1 MERRVNLS
9 NRDNIISHI
18 INIQISLVKIE
29 NIINDTNIEVN
40 DEYINK
46 LRNELE
52 KISETNLINLYFLM
66 RDIYDRRSQDFMN
79 FKKNLENNK
88 EDKNSLANFLSNFI
102 NMFAAP
108 LFRTTIKCED
118 FLNMYDNVS
127 ISTLSDSKEELVQAA
142 IGLYQKIVD
151 YNYDNKIVIIK
162 TPVQFL
168 MKNFEDELSK
178 LGKNSISKV
187 ISYLD
192 LILIEMSVQ
201 YGMNCNSL
209 IL

>member
-9 NRDNIISHI
+9 NRNSIISHI

-29 NIINDTNIEVN
+29 NIINDTNVEVN

-79 FKKNLENNK
+79 FKKNLEKNK

-127 ISTLSDSKEELVQAA
+127 VSTLSDSKEELVQAA

-151 YNYDNKIVIIK
+151 YNYDNKIVVIK

>member
-9 NRDNIISHI
+9 NRDSIISHI

-79 FKKNLENNK
+79 FKKNLEKNK

-127 ISTLSDSKEELVQAA
+127 VSTLSDSKEELVQAA
-142 IGLYQKIVD
+142 IGLYQK
-151 YNYDNKIVIIK
+151 
-162 TPVQFL
+162 
-168 MKNFEDELSK
+168 
-178 LGKNSISKV
+178 
-187 ISYLD
+187 
-192 LILIEMSVQ
+192 
-201 YGMNCNSL
+201 
-209 IL
+209 

>member
-9 NRDNIISHI
+9 NRDSIISHI

-29 NIINDTNIEVN
+29 NIINDTNVEVN

-52 KISETNLINLYFLM
+52 KISETNLINLYFLI
-66 RDIYDRRSQDFMN
+66 RDIYDRRSQDFMD
-79 FKKNLENNK
+79 FKKNLEKNK
-88 EDKNSLANFLSNFI
+88 EDKDSLANFLSNFI

-127 ISTLSDSKEELVQAA
+127 VSTLSDSKEELVQAA

>member
-9 NRDNIISHI
+9 NRDSIISHI

-29 NIINDTNIEVN
+29 NIINDTNVEVN

-79 FKKNLENNK
+79 FKKNLEKNK

-118 FLNMYDNVS
+118 FLNMYDKVS
-127 ISTLSDSKEELVQAA
+127 VSTLSDSKEELVQAA